1 LDIFRAFL
9 AELRCQD
16 VREFRETEGLA
27 AQRLI
32 CAGTPVGI
40 AFENQRPVRSESHV
54 RKWRDYETAGR
65 HRNEPR
71 HVVPARQALLEAGQ
85 KRDTGSNGR
94 ADRRFLR
101 TVQRAYASTP
111 DAQKKRRLIKWR
123 SERIAALIAQGLDD
137 REIVAQIRRK
147 LDEWASAADHP

>member
-1 LDIFRAFL
+1 MKATS
-9 AELRCQD
+9 A
-16 VREFRETEGLA
+16 
-27 AQRLI
+27 
-32 CAGTPVGI
+32 
-40 AFENQRPVRSESHV
+40 
-54 RKWRDYETAGR
+54 KWRDYETAGR

-137 REIVAQIRRK
+137 RETVGRRER
-147 LDEWASAADHP
+147 LPALIQEAASGQLSRDCPQGAPTTFGARSRDSRPMVCSHATPAAIGCPYRGLGND